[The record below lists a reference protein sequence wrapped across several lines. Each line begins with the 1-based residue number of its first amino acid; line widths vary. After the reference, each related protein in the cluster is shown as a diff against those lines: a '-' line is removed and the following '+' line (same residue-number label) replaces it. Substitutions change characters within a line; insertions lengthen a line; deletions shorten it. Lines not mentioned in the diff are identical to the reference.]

1 MLISAFLHF
10 EKVAGNLKWPK
21 EYWVMLLQSV
31 LVGKSREIYSQL
43 IVEQAPN
50 YDNVKALIL
59 KGYELVPEAYCQKF
73 RSFEKLGSQTYVE
86 FARDKEQLLDRW
98 CHSQK
103 VDKDHNKLRQLILIE
118 AFKRCIHIHR

>member
-10 EKVAGNLKWPK
+10 GKVAGNLKWPK

-50 YDNVKALIL
+50 YDNVK
-59 KGYELVPEAYCQKF
+59 
-73 RSFEKLGSQTYVE
+73 
-86 FARDKEQLLDRW
+86 
-98 CHSQK
+98 
-103 VDKDHNKLRQLILIE
+103 
-118 AFKRCIHIHR
+118 